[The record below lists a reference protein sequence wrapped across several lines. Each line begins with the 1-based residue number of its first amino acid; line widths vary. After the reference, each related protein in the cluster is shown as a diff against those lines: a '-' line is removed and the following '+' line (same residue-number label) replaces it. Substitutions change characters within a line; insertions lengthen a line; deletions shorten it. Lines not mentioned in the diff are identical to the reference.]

1 MKKIA
6 WGVTGYFFFLL
17 MFICVYESL
26 YVEANKQK
34 LPFLSG
40 VILKASCLSLW

>member
-6 WGVTGYFFFLL
+6 WGDRLFFFLL